1 MTPTP
6 AGYAII
12 EMVFVVAAISTILV
26 AVATYLVDKGARRK
40 DR

>member
-12 EMVFVVAAISTILV
+12 EMVFIVSAISTILV
-26 AVATYLVDKGARRK
+26 AAVVYLVDKGVRGR